1 MQEGTETAQVTAQR
15 PAEWGASNP
24 DTGNG
29 LSYPPKRPY
38 WITMSHIFQ
47 YSKYMG
53 FSPPI
58 ILPKCEIDHSS
69 EVGTLTKCGAVFSL
83 LPPFRVSIAW
93 CLIKHSYKLNSAVL
107 YEYQLVQTKS
117 S

>member
-1 MQEGTETAQVTAQR
+1 MQEGAEIAQVTAQT

-24 DTGNG
+24 DTGKG

-38 WITMSHIFQ
+38 WMTMSHVFQ
-47 YSKYMG
+47 SRKYMG
-53 FSPPI
+53 PSPAM

-69 EVGTLTKCGAVFSL
+69 EVSTLTNCGAVFSL
-83 LPPFRVSIAW
+83 LLPFRASIAW
-93 CLIKHSYKLNSAVL
+93 CLIKHSYKLNSTVS
-107 YEYQLVQTKS
+107 YKYQLVQTKS